1 MRIISLAIF
10 LILQTLLFAQPN
22 IPVRIEGHSIVSQS
36 LKNADITYLTFKGA
50 VNLKA
55 YGAVPFYKSTVT
67 LPDRL
72 FDCEIDIR
80 IQKIDTLDN
89 VIANSITD
97 NELIDTSFKTIV
109 FKEGQEASIYV
120 MPYRKTSK
128 GIERLLDFEVLIEYV
143 PSEST
148 DNRRSMNTNYANQS
162 KLSIGTWFKLGIT
175 ETGIHSLSYDDLNS
189 MGINPSD
196 MDVENIGIFGNY
208 NGVLPEAN
216 SKFRKDDLEE
226 NSIKSVGLED
236 GKFDEGDLILFY
248 AQAAL
253 TWSYNPFTGRFVH
266 NNNFYADTTY
276 YFFTPDSGSKKN
288 MSVLDGTSEVG
299 TYVVTSFT
307 DKAVH
312 EVDLENMISS
322 GKEWY
327 GERFEGDTL
336 ERTFNFSFPNLKLD
350 EPLFLSLEIIGR
362 AYENSYYDVYVN
374 DQQVVDSTKIRF
386 ITPTLGI
393 FGRKST
399 SNATFFSDSD
409 NLDVKLVFKSGDPNA
424 IGWLDFLLLNAER
437 ELIFKG
443 NQMEFSNPHTAA
455 TGNVSEFRVAET
467 TSDDEVWD
475 ITDIHNPKKVLT
487 NFEDATTVFTL
498 PTDSLKTFTIYDGN
512 SFLKPVSYDIV
523 SNQNLHGITD
533 VNFVIIRPDFFSD
546 YAEEVANIHRYHDD
560 LKTITVGLTEIY
572 NEFSS
577 GSQDISAIR
586 DFMRMLYKKDAFGNE
601 RAYLLLFGDA
611 SFDYK
616 DRIHDNTNLVP
627 TYESLESLR
636 ETGTFAT
643 DDYFGL
649 LDDSEGANASGDLDV
664 GIGRFPISTIQEAQT
679 TVEKIENYLVQNN
692 KVMSKWRTDICFIAD
707 DRDNNL
713 HLIQAEDLVDIT
725 DTLFNG
731 IGIKKIFLDAY
742 NKVTVPGGFRY
753 PDVNRKINEQIS
765 QGALIVNYTGH
776 GGLIGWSNEL
786 VLDVPMINAF
796 DNFDN
801 LPLIITATC
810 EFSRFDDPEFKSAGE
825 YVFLNENGGGI
836 GLLTTTRLAYA
847 HSNFIMNSRIYSNL
861 LSCDDEGSVPRL
873 GDLIRLSKIPSN
885 ENFLNFTLLGDPAL
899 TLAYPKY
906 IVETENVTTTDD
918 NDTIHALSIVNVSG
932 RINDA
937 TGNLQ
942 SNFNGFLY
950 PEVYDKAT
958 NYTTLGND
966 GNSFPQDFTLFDRL
980 LYDGRVLVENG
991 RFEFDFKVP
1000 KNIIYSYG
1008 NGKILYYALDTVSYT
1023 DAWGGFESL
1032 LIGGVDEN
1040 ADLDDIGPDINLYLN
1055 SSQFSNMDVVTSNPV
1070 LFSKITDDNGINNTG
1085 IGLGRDMVMILDND
1099 YSNPL
1104 IMNEFFSMDLN
1115 SYKSG
1120 QIVYPM
1126 SNLSSGLHTL
1136 KLKVWDLYNNSSEKT
1151 IEFIVND
1158 EAEISLRGVYNY
1170 PNPFTEE
1177 TEFTFNHNKSGVELN
1192 VVIRIYDITGNF
1204 VVELSN
1210 ENNINGNIIWNGK
1223 NSNNNRV
1230 PAGLYTYTL
1239 EVTDEYGN
1247 VTVQQQKLIKLSK

>member
-1 MRIISLAIF
+1 
-10 LILQTLLFAQPN
+10 
-22 IPVRIEGHSIVSQS
+22 
-36 LKNADITYLTFKGA
+36 
-50 VNLKA
+50 
-55 YGAVPFYKSTVT
+55 
-67 LPDRL
+67 
-72 FDCEIDIR
+72 
-80 IQKIDTLDN
+80 
-89 VIANSITD
+89 
-97 NELIDTSFKTIV
+97 
-109 FKEGQEASIYV
+109 
-120 MPYRKTSK
+120 
-128 GIERLLDFEVLIEYV
+128 
-143 PSEST
+143 
-148 DNRRSMNTNYANQS
+148 
-162 KLSIGTWFKLGIT
+162 
-175 ETGIHSLSYDDLNS
+175 
-189 MGINPSD
+189 
-196 MDVENIGIFGNY
+196 
-208 NGVLPEAN
+208 
-216 SKFRKDDLEE
+216 
-226 NSIKSVGLED
+226 
-236 GKFDEGDLILFY
+236 
-248 AQAAL
+248 
-253 TWSYNPFTGRFVH
+253 
-266 NNNFYADTTY
+266 
-276 YFFTPDSGSKKN
+276 
-288 MSVLDGTSEVG
+288 
-299 TYVVTSFT
+299 
-307 DKAVH
+307 
-312 EVDLENMISS
+312 
-322 GKEWY
+322 
-327 GERFEGDTL
+327 
-336 ERTFNFSFPNLKLD
+336 
-350 EPLFLSLEIIGR
+350 
-362 AYENSYYDVYVN
+362 
-374 DQQVVDSTKIRF
+374 
-386 ITPTLGI
+386 
-393 FGRKST
+393 
-399 SNATFFSDSD
+399 
-409 NLDVKLVFKSGDPNA
+409 
-424 IGWLDFLLLNAER
+424 
-437 ELIFKG
+437 
-443 NQMEFSNPHTAA
+443 
-455 TGNVSEFRVAET
+455 
-467 TSDDEVWD
+467 
-475 ITDIHNPKKVLT
+475 
-487 NFEDATTVFTL
+487 
-498 PTDSLKTFTIYDGN
+498 
-512 SFLKPVSYDIV
+512 
-523 SNQNLHGITD
+523 
-533 VNFVIIRPDFFSD
+533 
-546 YAEEVANIHRYHDD
+546 
-560 LKTITVGLTEIY
+560 
-572 NEFSS
+572 
-577 GSQDISAIR
+577 
-586 DFMRMLYKKDAFGNE
+586 
-601 RAYLLLFGDA
+601 
-611 SFDYK
+611 
-616 DRIHDNTNLVP
+616 
-627 TYESLESLR
+627 
-636 ETGTFAT
+636 
-643 DDYFGL
+643 
-649 LDDSEGANASGDLDV
+649 
-664 GIGRFPISTIQEAQT
+664 
-679 TVEKIENYLVQNN
+679 
-692 KVMSKWRTDICFIAD
+692 
-707 DRDNNL
+707 
-713 HLIQAEDLVDIT
+713 
-725 DTLFNG
+725 
-731 IGIKKIFLDAY
+731 
-742 NKVTVPGGFRY
+742 
-753 PDVNRKINEQIS
+753 
-765 QGALIVNYTGH
+765 
-776 GGLIGWSNEL
+776 
-786 VLDVPMINAF
+786 
-796 DNFDN
+796 
-801 LPLIITATC
+801 
-810 EFSRFDDPEFKSAGE
+810 
-825 YVFLNENGGGI
+825 
-836 GLLTTTRLAYA
+836 
-847 HSNFIMNSRIYSNL
+847 MNSRIYSNL

>member
-1 MRIISLAIF
+1 MRSFITLLLLIF
-10 LILQTLLFAQPN
+10 QTGLFAQSN
-22 IPVRIEGHSIVSQS
+22 IPVRIEDHSVVTQN
-36 LKNADITYLTFKGA
+36 LKNADINYLTFKGA
-50 VNLKA
+50 VNLEA
-55 YGAVPFYKSTVT
+55 YGAVPFYKSTVN
-67 LPDRL
+67 LPDIL
-72 FDCEIDIR
+72 FDCEIDIS
-80 IQKIDTLDN
+80 IIKTDTLDDI
-89 VIANSITD
+89 IASSITD
-97 NELIDTSFKTIV
+97 KELIDTTFKTIV
-109 FKEGQEASIYV
+109 FNEGQEASIYV
-120 MPYRKTSK
+120 MPFRKTSK

-143 PSEST
+143 PSEPT
-148 DNRRSMNTNYANQS
+148 DNSRSMNINYANES
-162 KLSIGTWFKLGIT
+162 KLSSGTWFKLGIT
-175 ETGIHSLSYDDLNS
+175 ETGIHSLNYDDINS
-189 MGINPSD
+189 MGINPND
-196 MDVENIGIFGNY
+196 IVVENIGIFGNY
-208 NGVLPEAN
+208 DGLLPEAN

-236 GKFDEGDLILFY
+236 GKFDEGDFILFY

-253 TWSYNPFTGRFVH
+253 TWTYNPFTGRFVH
-266 NNNFYADTTY
+266 NNNYYADTTY
-276 YFFTPDSGSKKN
+276 YFFTPDRGSQKN

-350 EPLFLSLEIIGR
+350 DPLFLSLEIIGR
-362 AYENSYYDVYVN
+362 SYENSYYDIYVN

-399 SNATFFSDSD
+399 SNTTFFPDSD
-409 NLDVKLVFKSGDPNA
+409 DLDVRLVFKSNDPNA
-424 IGWLDFLLLNAER
+424 SGWLDFLVLNAER
-437 ELIFKG
+437 ELKFTG
-443 NQMEFSNPHTAA
+443 NQMEFCNTHTSA
-455 TGNVSEFRVAET
+455 TGNVSEFRVSET
-467 TSDDEVWD
+467 SANDEVWD
-475 ITDIHNPKKVLT
+475 ITDKHNPKRVIT

-498 PTDSLKTFTIYDGN
+498 PTDSLKTFTIYNGN
-512 SFLKPVSYDIV
+512 SFLKPISYNIV
-523 SNQNLHGITD
+523 PNQNLHGITD
-533 VNFVIIRPDFFSD
+533 VNFVIIRPEFFSE

-560 LKTITVGLTEIY
+560 LKTVTVGLTEIY

-577 GSQDISAIR
+577 GSQDITAIR
-586 DFMRMLYKKDAFGNE
+586 DFMRMLHKKGAFGSE

-616 DRIHDNTNLVP
+616 NRVHNNTNLVP

-664 GIGRFPISTIQEAQT
+664 GIGRFPISTIIEAQT
-679 TVEKIENYLVQNN
+679 TIEKIENYLSQNN
-692 KVMSKWRTDICFIAD
+692 KVMSKWRTDICFVAD

-713 HLIQAEDLVDIT
+713 HLIQAEDLVEIT
-725 DTLFNG
+725 DTLFSG
-731 IGIKKIFLDAY
+731 IAVKKIFLDAY

-753 PDVNRKINEQIS
+753 PDVNRKINEQMS

-796 DNFDN
+796 NNFDN

-836 GLLTTTRLAYA
+836 ALLTTTRLAYA

-861 LSCDDEGSVPRL
+861 LSCDEEGNVPRL
-873 GDLIRLSKIPSN
+873 GDLIRLAKIPSN

-906 IVETENVTTTDD
+906 KVETESVVTAGD

-932 RINDA
+932 VINDA
-937 TGNLQ
+937 SGNLQ
-942 SNFNGFLY
+942 SNFNGYVY

-958 NYTTLGND
+958 NYKTLGND
-966 GNSFPQDFTLFDRL
+966 GNSYPQDFTLFDRL
-980 LYDGRVLVENG
+980 IYDGRVLVENG
-991 RFEFDFKVP
+991 NFEFEFKVP
-1000 KNIIYSYG
+1000 KDIIYSYG
-1008 NGKILYYALDTVSYT
+1008 NGKILYYALDTTNYT
-1023 DAWGGFESL
+1023 DAWGGFESF
-1032 LIGGVDEN
+1032 LIGGIDEN
-1040 ADLDDIGPDINLYLN
+1040 ADIDDIGPDIDIYLN
-1055 SSQFSNMDVVTSNPV
+1055 TNQFSNMDVVTSSPV
-1070 LFSKITDDNGINNTG
+1070 LFSKIKDDNGINNTG
-1085 IGLGRDMVMILDND
+1085 VGLGRDMVMVLDND
-1099 YSNPL
+1099 YSNPI
-1104 IMNEFFSMDLN
+1104 IMNEFFSMDIN

-1126 SNLSSGLHTL
+1126 SNLSSGMHTL
-1136 KLKVWDLYNNSSEKT
+1136 TLKVWDLYNNSTQKT
-1151 IEFIVND
+1151 IEFVVND
-1158 EAEISLRGVYNY
+1158 EAEISLLEVYNY

-1177 TEFTFNHNKSGVELN
+1177 TEFTFDHNKSGIELD
-1192 VVIRIYDITGNF
+1192 VILRIYDITGNF
-1204 VVELSN
+1204 VVELTS
-1210 ENNINGNIIWNGK
+1210 ENNFSGKIRWNGNGSK
-1223 NSNNNRV
+1223 NNRV
-1230 PAGLYTYTL
+1230 PDGLYTYTL

-1247 VTVQQQKLIKLSK
+1247 VTVQQQKLIKLSR